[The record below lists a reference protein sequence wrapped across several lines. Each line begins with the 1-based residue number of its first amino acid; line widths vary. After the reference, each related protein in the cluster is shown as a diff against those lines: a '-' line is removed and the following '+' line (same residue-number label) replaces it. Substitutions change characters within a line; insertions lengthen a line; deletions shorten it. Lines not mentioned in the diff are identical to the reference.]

1 MRRLLPMVC
10 LLAASSVSF
19 GCVAVQAND
28 SVKRVPE
35 PAPPVTGE
43 APVEV
48 LARIRGDLATRTG
61 RDTAALKPVRD
72 ESVTWSD
79 GALGCPRFGEVYH
92 QVPTRGYWVVFA
104 VDGRNYDYRVDARG
118 RFRLC
123 ENPRGSGK
131 APLNDR

>member
-1 MRRLLPMVC
+1 MKRLLPFVC
-10 LLAASSVSF
+10 VLAASSVSL

-28 SVKRVPE
+28 RVKRAPE
-35 PAPPVTGE
+35 PATPVTGE
-43 APVEV
+43 APVDV

-72 ESVTWSD
+72 EAVTWSD
-79 GALGCPRFGEVYH
+79 GALGCPRFGEVYP
-92 QVPTRGYWVVFA
+92 QQTMRGYWVVYA
-104 VDGRNYDYRVDARG
+104 VGGNNYDYRVDARG

-131 APLNDR
+131 APLSDR

>member
-1 MRRLLPMVC
+1 MKRLLPIVC
-10 LLAASSVSF
+10 VLAASSVSF

-28 SVKRVPE
+28 RVERVPE

-43 APVEV
+43 APAEV

-61 RDTAALKPVRD
+61 SDTAALKPVRD
-72 ESVTWSD
+72 EAVTWND
-79 GALGCPRFGEVYH
+79 GALGCPRFGEVYP
-92 QVPTRGYWVVFA
+92 QQTMRGYWVVYA
-104 VDGRNYDYRVDARG
+104 VDGKSYDYRVDARG